1 LITKLG
7 DDRGGGDGVSMVVNA
22 SDAYD
27 IGPDLA
33 AVTAEYLTADAPCAP
48 YLDGRIT
55 GK

>member
-1 LITKLG
+1 
-7 DDRGGGDGVSMVVNA
+7 MVVNA

-33 AVTAEYLTADAPCAP
+33 DVTAEYLTADAPCAP

-55 GK
+55 RK